1 MCRFARQELIHEGKT
16 NRLYK
21 TDFPGYLELE
31 ATDRIS
37 AGNGK
42 RKGEVAGKG
51 IANNHIST
59 AVFRFLEKNE
69 IPTHYVCQ
77 GNNEASK
84 IVTAAEMIPL
94 EVICRFFATGSFC
107 RRYECKEGL
116 EFEKPLIEFTFK
128 SDSVGDPPIDRKTI
142 LALNEKTLIKDEK
155 ELKFIEST
163 TTYIG
168 ALLCKFYERMGVR
181 LIDFK
186 IEFGRER
193 YGEIILCD
201 EISPDTCRLVDIET
215 GEKMDA
221 SRFRENL
228 GDIGK
233 GYIEILRRLKSVTNI

>member
-1 MCRFARQELIHEGKT
+1 MCGFVRKELIHKGKT
-16 NRLYK
+16 NNLYK
-21 TDFPGYLELE
+21 TDYPWYLELE

-42 RKGEVAGKG
+42 RIAEVAGKG
-51 IANNHIST
+51 IANNQISV
-59 AVFRFLEKNE
+59 AIFKFLEENE
-69 IPTHYVCQ
+69 IPTHYVC
-77 GNNEASK
+77 GSSNEASK
-84 IVTAAEMIPL
+84 IVMAAQMIPL
-94 EVICRFFATGSFC
+94 EVICRFFTAGSFC
-107 RRYECKEGL
+107 RRYDCKEGL

-128 SDSVGDPPIDRKTI
+128 SDSAGDPPIDRKTI
-142 LALNEKTLIKDEK
+142 LALHEKILLKDEK

-163 TTYIG
+163 TNYIG
-168 ALLCKFYERMGVR
+168 DLLCKFYERLGVR

-193 YGEIILCD
+193 FGEIILCD

-233 GYIEILRRLKSVTNI
+233 GYTEILRRLKSVTNS